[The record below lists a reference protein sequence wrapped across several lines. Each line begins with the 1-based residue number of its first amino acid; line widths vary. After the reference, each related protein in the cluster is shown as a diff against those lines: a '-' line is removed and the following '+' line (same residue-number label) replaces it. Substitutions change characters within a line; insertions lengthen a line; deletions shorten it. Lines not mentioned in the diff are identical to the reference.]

1 MDPETAHEIYGQQR
15 QVLYCELDHCLTELD
30 MKRLHAARLEI
41 VRDADISLLEMTSA
55 ALDWYRR
62 PSRVGQNGVFLEARG
77 LVKAADAQAE
87 GSRKT
92 DKGEPAREVRLRCCE
107 IEGIDAKGTEQAT
120 LTSQGADNLGG
131 SAPQERDSPGPSD
144 SDFDEID
151 FLSPRRHHKDEPVRL
166 PVSEP
171 GGAKAAGAQWQ
182 PTARRQLRSYKER
195 KPAIIKHVSESRLET
210 PKRTGAH
217 ILILV
222 ACISFVWC

>member
-1 MDPETAHEIYGQQR
+1 
-15 QVLYCELDHCLTELD
+15 

-92 DKGEPAREVRLRCCE
+92 DKGEPARE
-107 IEGIDAKGTEQAT
+107 AT

-171 GGAKAAGAQWQ
+171 GGAKAARAQWQ

-195 KPAIIKHVSESRLET
+195 KPAIIKHLRVVLTGKARCQHCIRRGKQICGPGIGSVGKRCLECRKSHQSCNLCV
-210 PKRTGAH
+210 P
-217 ILILV
+217 
-222 ACISFVWC
+222 